1 MAVEKMS
8 MLNVVGNIN
17 EVDNVVKD
25 LILSGKVSLVN
36 SLKQIEENSFMF
48 NVEAKN
54 VEKAIELNSITSF
67 TNREYCED
75 CSEKIN
81 ELKSIYGEK
90 LLPNMN
96 CLNEKYNLDESIE
109 SFHTIYDKLTKL
121 YGEFNSAKEE
131 INHIDEFY
139 KNFIY
144 IKDVNVNI
152 EDLRKLEYFSY
163 TFGVLSKED
172 RLKLRKNY
180 ENILAAVF
188 HTGSSE
194 NGEVYLII
202 YPNNV
207 REECERVLR
216 SLNFKNI
223 DIPEYFSG
231 TPEEILKSIE
241 RKRSE
246 IANRMKELED
256 FLNKFK
262 KDSLEEV
269 ECFLGKVYVAEKI
282 KQAKEQMA
290 CSNNFF
296 YLSAWIPDVDRNEIE
311 DILSNYE
318 GLLVIFN
325 AENGMHKMKTPT
337 KLRNNKLF
345 KPFET
350 LVNMYGIPS
359 YNELDPTPFLSITYM
374 FLFGAM
380 FGDLGQG
387 MILLIGGL
395 LLSKKQDK
403 KVFGQIL
410 IRLGLSSMIFGVL
423 YGAFFGFGNVIPALL
438 IRPFENINTIL
449 KSAVIIGIFLIFI
462 SYVYSILN
470 SIKRKNLK
478 EGLFGKNGVV
488 GFAFYILLLSLL
500 GGKLLNKTIIPR
512 KLGGILSVVFIGL
525 MVFKEPLSNI
535 LLKKR
540 PLYDE
545 DVSSYYIESGFSI
558 LETLLS
564 MLSGTVSF
572 IRVGAFALTH
582 VGLFIAFQTIGKMI
596 GTQVGNIIVLLLGNV
611 IIIGLEGLIVFIQG
625 LRLEYYELFSRYYEG
640 EGIEFKPI
648 RFQ

>member
-1 MAVEKMS
+1 M
-8 MLNVVGNIN
+8 
-17 EVDNVVKD
+17 
-25 LILSGKVSLVN
+25 
-36 SLKQIEENSFMF
+36 
-48 NVEAKN
+48 
-54 VEKAIELNSITSF
+54 
-67 TNREYCED
+67 
-75 CSEKIN
+75 
-81 ELKSIYGEK
+81 
-90 LLPNMN
+90 
-96 CLNEKYNLDESIE
+96 
-109 SFHTIYDKLTKL
+109 
-121 YGEFNSAKEE
+121 
-131 INHIDEFY
+131 
-139 KNFIY
+139 
-144 IKDVNVNI
+144 
-152 EDLRKLEYFSY
+152 
-163 TFGVLSKED
+163 
-172 RLKLRKNY
+172 
-180 ENILAAVF
+180 
-188 HTGSSE
+188 
-194 NGEVYLII
+194 
-202 YPNNV
+202 
-207 REECERVLR
+207 
-216 SLNFKNI
+216 
-223 DIPEYFSG
+223 
-231 TPEEILKSIE
+231 
-241 RKRSE
+241 
-246 IANRMKELED
+246 
-256 FLNKFK
+256 
-262 KDSLEEV
+262 
-269 ECFLGKVYVAEKI
+269 
-282 KQAKEQMA
+282 
-290 CSNNFF
+290 
-296 YLSAWIPDVDRNEIE
+296 DRNEIE

-423 YGAFFGFGNVIPALL
+423 YGAFFGFENVIPALL